1 MPPALQFLV
10 LTFAGWVNRHQDDL
24 IDYLREENRVLRE
37 HLGPRP
43 LRLTDA
49 QRRRLA
55 VRGHKLGRRVLTQ
68 VAGIVT
74 PDTIL
79 RWYRRLIAKKYD
91 GSARRRRGR
100 PMTRQDVAELV
111 VRMAVDNPRWGYTRI
126 RGALSNL
133 GHTIAR
139 TTVKRILHDH
149 GVDPAPERSR
159 HMPWKTFLQAHWEG
173 LAACDLFTVEVLT
186 LAGLRRYLVFFVI
199 ELRSRHVTI
208 AGIHPQPGGAW
219 MEQQARNVT
228 DPVDGCLRR
237 ARHLIH
243 DRDPLYTRV
252 FGEILESAGVQPIR
266 LPPKSPN
273 LNAYA
278 ERFVRSIKRGVSHT
292 RGPARRGASASS
304 RLRVHRTRPS
314 REKPPGTRQPA
325 PATTTT
331 SAKAGRRR
339 SAAGTPRRITQ
350 FLQSRG
356 RMRGRPI
363 KRTLR
368 GVVPARRVHC
378 DQHGPSEPLGR
389 PVLQQA
395 RHGGAMDQGRQA
407 GHPLDAAVVPS
418 VPGKRGAPATERLGL
433 QPGQPLAQT
442 GSAAS
447 DQTLVAHESPA
458 AAGEDRGPAREAC
471 QVLLAPAGGRT
482 SNPAAVRRHVAADLG
497 AAGAGRLTRGT
508 GNAVRLAKKW
518 PTCGAVSEKCLEN
531 RASSRPHVT
540 TG

>member
-1 MPPALQFLV
+1 
-10 LTFAGWVNRHQDDL
+10 
-24 IDYLREENRVLRE
+24 
-37 HLGPRP
+37 
-43 LRLTDA
+43 
-49 QRRRLA
+49 
-55 VRGHKLGRRVLTQ
+55 
-68 VAGIVT
+68 
-74 PDTIL
+74 
-79 RWYRRLIAKKYD
+79 
-91 GSARRRRGR
+91 
-100 PMTRQDVAELV
+100 MTRQDVAELV

-278 ERFVRSIKRGVSHT
+278 ERFVRSSASGGRGCRRGGRPASCRGRGV
-292 RGPARRGASASS
+292 PAVA
-304 RLRVHRTRPS
+304 
-314 REKPPGTRQPA
+314 PG
-325 PATTTT
+325 
-331 SAKAGRRR
+331 
-339 SAAGTPRRITQ
+339 PRRWGA
-350 FLQSRG
+350 RWG
-356 RMRGRPI
+356 GC
-363 KRTLR
+363 
-368 GVVPARRVHC
+368 VPPTSSSALAR
-378 DQHGPSEPLGR
+378 
-389 PVLQQA
+389 
-395 RHGGAMDQGRQA
+395 A
-407 GHPLDAAVVPS
+407 G
-418 VPGKRGAPATERLGL
+418 
-433 QPGQPLAQT
+433 
-442 GSAAS
+442 
-447 DQTLVAHESPA
+447 
-458 AAGEDRGPAREAC
+458 
-471 QVLLAPAGGRT
+471 
-482 SNPAAVRRHVAADLG
+482 
-497 AAGAGRLTRGT
+497 
-508 GNAVRLAKKW
+508 
-518 PTCGAVSEKCLEN
+518 
-531 RASSRPHVT
+531 
-540 TG
+540 